1 MTRCDVAEVDEYN
14 VLENLC
20 IEWGKT
26 RPSSQ
31 RKFLEGR
38 GPLKMLK
45 QHIFSKNIR
54 FCLFE
59 LLNKRKIFTD
69 RVESRY

>member
-1 MTRCDVAEVDEYN
+1 MTRCDVAEVNEYN

-20 IEWGKT
+20 IEWGKA

-45 QHIFSKNIR
+45 HHMFFLSKNIR
-54 FCLFE
+54 FRLFE
-59 LLNKRKIFTD
+59 FVKQKKNIQ
-69 RVESRY
+69 YY